1 MDLSR
6 HARIRKGGP
15 QQHMAHGLLQ
25 RHDVPGK
32 RILSRTLAVL
42 EGFAKRSA
50 PLPGAPLS
58 RADPEHSSRSKK

>member
-1 MDLSR
+1 
-6 HARIRKGGP
+6 
-15 QQHMAHGLLQ
+15 MAHGLLQ

-50 PLPGAPLS
+50 PPPGAPLS
-58 RADPEHSSRSKK
+58 PGDPEHSSKSKK